1 VLAVTITSAPVTE
14 SAELATGPGKAA
26 DASDDAEGVAAT
38 ATAGVRGG
46 PASPSDARPHSN
58 QDWVAL
64 DPMLGAVVVS
74 QQRIAHRV
82 IELGQQITED
92 YADRPP
98 LLVGVLKGAFVFLA
112 DLSRAIELPLE
123 MDFMAVASY
132 GTATKTSGVVR
143 IVKDL
148 DLDLTGRHVIVVEDI
163 VDSGLTLSYLRKSLL
178 ARGPESL
185 AICTLLLKTGQQRA
199 NFDVEYIGFE
209 IEPYFVV
216 GYGLDV
222 AERYRNLADLRVYV
236 GGEPS

>member
-1 VLAVTITSAPVTE
+1 MTDSADGPLTSETVLETASAP
-14 SAELATGPGKAA
+14 AA
-26 DASDDAEGVAAT
+26 AAPAAPVDAPEPFQRRT
-38 ATAGVRGG
+38 
-46 PASPSDARPHSN
+46 

-64 DPMLGAVVVS
+64 DPMLGEVVVS
-74 QQRIAHRV
+74 ADEIARRV
-82 IELGQQITED
+82 SELGRQITED

-112 DLSRAIELPLE
+112 DLSRMIRLPVE
-123 MDFMAVASY
+123 MDFMAVGSY
-132 GTATKTSGVVR
+132 GAATKTSGVVR

-185 AICTLLLKTGQQRA
+185 SICTLLLKSGQQRA
-199 NFDVEYIGFE
+199 SFDVEYVGFT
-209 IEPYFVV
+209 IEPHFVV

-222 AERYRNLADLRVYV
+222 AERYRNLADLRIYM
-236 GGEPS
+236 GGEPA